1 MYWDVIH
8 EQNLRARNPQLRL
21 EAPAKRDTPAKK
33 PTMRR
38 TPSKPKMASFN
49 LNPCKVAIASGIA
62 IALTLGAIGLS
73 ATGGQGANSP
83 TGAEVP
89 ALNALVSC
97 IYPQNRHFHE
107 NADNLQFS
115 QTGEYWKILGYW
127 NSNVGYTGCGLCSYT
142 TAIDIVTASNY
153 TPLDM
158 LSLRG
163 DWAGMD
169 NYIDDTTGLDDRT
182 HGEFTYDMFKVSS
195 RHVDLNTAALAE
207 ALQDNS
213 AAVICTG
220 GDVFY
225 DVYGNNYYYDGHF
238 VCAYRY
244 DADTGIFHV
253 HDSAIEHELGTDVH
267 YTWEQMDDMLAY
279 TTSIVAYKAV

>member
-8 EQNLRARNPQLRL
+8 EQNRRARDPQLRY
-21 EAPAKRDTPAKK
+21 EKTAKKPVPTPRKSSYNPETAPAKPGLKK
-33 PTMRR
+33 ALIVVA
-38 TPSKPKMASFN
+38 ASI
-49 LNPCKVAIASGIA
+49 LVALIITSVSAASSQNANETTAEAPDLAA
-62 IALTLGAIGLS
+62 I
-73 ATGGQGANSP
+73 
-83 TGAEVP
+83 
-89 ALNALVSC
+89 VSQIC
-97 IYPQNRHFHE
+97 PQYHPFHE

-115 QTGEYWKILGYW
+115 QTGEYWKVLGYW
-127 NSNVGYTGCGLCSYT
+127 DSNVGYTGCGLCSYT
-142 TAIDIVTASNY
+142 TAIDIVTASDY

-169 NYIDDTTGLDDRT
+169 NYIDDYTGLGDQT
-182 HGEFTYDMFKVSS
+182 HGQFTYNMFKVSS
-195 RHVDLNTAALAE
+195 QHVDLDTASLAK

-244 DADTGIFHV
+244 DPDTQTFHV
-253 HDSAIEHELGTDVH
+253 HDSAIEHELGTNVC
-267 YTWEQMDDMLAY
+267 YTWEQMDAMLASS
-279 TTSIVAYKAV
+279 TSIVAYKAV